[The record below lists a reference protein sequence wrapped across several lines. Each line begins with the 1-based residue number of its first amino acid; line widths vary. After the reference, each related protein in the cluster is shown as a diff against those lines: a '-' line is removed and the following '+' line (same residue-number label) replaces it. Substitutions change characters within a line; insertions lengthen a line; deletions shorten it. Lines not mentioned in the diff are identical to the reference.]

1 MTITAK
7 FDPVIDTLGQ
17 VLDQGNLPPPFD
29 RCGARLL
36 TLLTRPVQVVVTGFA
51 GSGKTKLIEMMA
63 ARPDIGHLKSVPVF
77 ELSFGDTEQALI
89 ERADGSVSTVAGL
102 LKDGDIP
109 DDAVRAR
116 QELPDPRLV
125 QQDFIEIGL
134 YGTDIERRRALE
146 VVTSRADLIVWC
158 TQDFAEDEQQLW
170 STVPEHI
177 KDHSVLVLTMA
188 DQQLMRGVL
197 TDNIAR
203 LGSIVADEFL
213 GLFPVATIQ
222 GITAQTSAEVPN
234 DALWAS
240 SGGKSLMQLVSRQ
253 VRHGRSADIDQA
265 RIFLNRLSL
274 KVPQE
279 ALGSDTPNAAAQI
292 TASNKRPAA
301 DQNSS
306 GDQTTAA
313 LVSETVDVLQQHAAR
328 LLDALDQAE
337 KPDTDMILEGCSDAI
352 NSVNALFASAVRGD
366 PVADT
371 LRADVQEGEEML
383 MLFQLERGED
393 AALDAVTLV
402 LQLRKEL
409 SDKVGF

>member
-102 LKDGDIP
+102 LKNGDIP

-170 STVPEHI
+170 STVPEH
-177 KDHSVLVLTMA
+177 
-188 DQQLMRGVL
+188 
-197 TDNIAR
+197 
-203 LGSIVADEFL
+203 
-213 GLFPVATIQ
+213 
-222 GITAQTSAEVPN
+222 
-234 DALWAS
+234 
-240 SGGKSLMQLVSRQ
+240 
-253 VRHGRSADIDQA
+253 
-265 RIFLNRLSL
+265 
-274 KVPQE
+274 
-279 ALGSDTPNAAAQI
+279 
-292 TASNKRPAA
+292 
-301 DQNSS
+301 
-306 GDQTTAA
+306 
-313 LVSETVDVLQQHAAR
+313 
-328 LLDALDQAE
+328 
-337 KPDTDMILEGCSDAI
+337 
-352 NSVNALFASAVRGD
+352 
-366 PVADT
+366 
-371 LRADVQEGEEML
+371 
-383 MLFQLERGED
+383 
-393 AALDAVTLV
+393 
-402 LQLRKEL
+402 
-409 SDKVGF
+409 